1 MKNYSKKILVVLLAL
16 LPCFQPV
23 VMSGGFDEPEEIPVK
38 PFPQGQDPN
47 PQPNPNPGPRSRAR
61 ARFTIEESLV
71 CQYYNSEVTIMAD
84 STITYI
90 TAQVVRLDDNAT
102 WSNAGAGDT
111 LVIPVSDDPGTYVLT
126 FTLSNGKSYY
136 GEYTLY

>member
-1 MKNYSKKILVVLLAL
+1 MKNYSKKLLVVLFAL
-16 LPCFQPV
+16 LPCFQTV
-23 VMSGGFDEPEEIPVK
+23 VMAGGFEDPDPDPEYIPIK
-38 PFPQGQDPN
+38 ESTNPN
-47 PQPNPNPGPRSRAR
+47 PSPGPRSRAR
-61 ARFTIEESLV
+61 ARYTIEESLV

-84 STITYI
+84 SSIVYI
-90 TAQVVRLDDNAT
+90 TAQVVRLDDNQS

-111 LVIPVSDDPGTYVLT
+111 LVIAVSDDPGTYILT

>member
-1 MKNYSKKILVVLLAL
+1 MRNFSKKIFAVLLAL
-16 LPCFQPV
+16 LPCFQTS
-23 VMSGGFDEPEEIPVK
+23 VMAGGFDDPEPEVIPVK
-38 PFPQGQDPN
+38 DDTRPN
-47 PQPNPNPGPRSRAR
+47 PTPGPRSRAR
-61 ARFTIEESLV
+61 ARYTTEESLV
-71 CQYYNSEVTIMAD
+71 CMYYNSEVTIMAD

-90 TAQVVRLDDNAT
+90 TAQVVRLDDNVS

-111 LVIPVSDDPGTYVLT
+111 LVIPVSNEPGTYILT

>member
-16 LPCFQPV
+16 LPCFQTV
-23 VMSGGFDEPEEIPVK
+23 VMAGGFDDPDPQEIPVNQV
-38 PFPQGQDPN
+38 PSPIPG
-47 PQPNPNPGPRSRAR
+47 GPRSRAR
-61 ARFTIEESLV
+61 ARYIIEESLV

-84 STITYI
+84 SSITYI
-90 TAQVVRLDDNAT
+90 SAQVVRLDDNAT
-102 WSNAGAGDT
+102 WSNCGAGET
-111 LVIPVSDDPGTYVLT
+111 LVIAASNDPGTYVLT

>member
-1 MKNYSKKILVVLLAL
+1 MKNYSKKIFVVILAL
-16 LPCFQPV
+16 LPCFQTI
-23 VMSGGFDEPEEIPVK
+23 VMAGGFDDPDPEYIPVK
-38 PFPQGQDPN
+38 EDVN
-47 PQPNPNPGPRSRAR
+47 PNPNPGPRSRSR
-61 ARFTIEESLV
+61 ARFTIEETLV

-84 STITYI
+84 SSITYI
-90 TAQVVRLDDNAT
+90 SAQVVRMDDNAT

-111 LVIPVSDDPGTYVLT
+111 LVIPVSNDPGTYILT

>member
-16 LPCFQPV
+16 LPCFQTV
-23 VMSGGFDEPEEIPVK
+23 VMAGGFDDPDPVFIPTK
-38 PFPQGQDPN
+38 EDPN
-47 PQPNPNPGPRSRAR
+47 PTPAPGPRSRAR
-61 ARFTIEESLV
+61 ARFTVEEMLV

-84 STITYI
+84 SSIAYI
-90 TAQVVRLDDNAT
+90 SAQVVRLDDNTT

-111 LVIPVSDDPGTYVLT
+111 LVIAVSNDPGTYVLT

>member
-1 MKNYSKKILVVLLAL
+1 MKNYSKKLLVVLLAL
-16 LPCFQPV
+16 LPCFQTA
-23 VMSGGFDEPEEIPVK
+23 VMAGGFDESDPVYIPTQEK
-38 PFPQGQDPN
+38 
-47 PQPNPNPGPRSRAR
+47 PNPNPGQGPRSRAR

-84 STITYI
+84 SSIVYI
-90 TAQVVRLDDNAT
+90 TAQVGRLDDNQS

-111 LVIPVSDDPGTYVLT
+111 LVIAVSDDPGTYILT

>member
-1 MKNYSKKILVVLLAL
+1 MKNYSKKMLVVLLAL
-16 LPCFQPV
+16 LPCFQTA
-23 VMSGGFDEPEEIPVK
+23 VMAGGFDEHDPEAIPVTEK
-38 PFPQGQDPN
+38 PSLN
-47 PQPNPNPGPRSRAR
+47 NNSPGPRSRAR
-61 ARFTIEESLV
+61 ARYTIEESLV

-84 STITYI
+84 SSIVYI
-90 TAQVVRLDDNAT
+90 AAQVVRLDDNQS

-111 LVIPVSDDPGTYVLT
+111 LVIAVSDDPGTYILT

>member
-16 LPCFQPV
+16 LPCFQITV
-23 VMSGGFDEPEEIPVK
+23 KAGESGDPDPQTIPVRPK
-38 PFPQGQDPN
+38 PN
-47 PQPNPNPGPRSRAR
+47 PNPNPGGHRSRAR
-61 ARFTIEESLV
+61 YSIEETLE
-71 CQYYNSEVTIMAD
+71 CEYYNSEVTIMAD
-84 STITYI
+84 STIDYI
-90 TAQVVRLDDNAT
+90 SASVVRLDDNQS

-111 LVIPVSDDPGTYVLT
+111 LVIQVSNEPGTYLLT

>member
-16 LPCFQPV
+16 LPCFQTV
-23 VMSGGFDEPEEIPVK
+23 VMAGGFDDPDPQEIPVK
-38 PFPQGQDPN
+38 QKPSPNPDPN
-47 PQPNPNPGPRSRAR
+47 PGGHRSRAR
-61 ARFTIEESLV
+61 FIIEETVV

-84 STITYI
+84 SSITYI
-90 TAQVVRLDDNAT
+90 SAQVVRLDDNTT

-111 LVIPVSDDPGTYVLT
+111 LVIAVSNDPGTYVLT

>member
-16 LPCFQPV
+16 LPCFQTSI
-23 VMSGGFDEPEEIPVK
+23 MAGGFDESDPVYIPT
-38 PFPQGQDPN
+38 QETPN
-47 PQPNPNPGPRSRAR
+47 PKPSPRPRAR
-61 ARFTIEESLV
+61 ARFTIEGTLI
-71 CQYYNSEVTIMAD
+71 CQYYDSEVTIMAD

-102 WSNAGAGDT
+102 WNNAGAGDT
-111 LVIPVSDDPGTYVLT
+111 LVIPVSNEPGTYVLT

>member
-16 LPCFQPV
+16 LPCFQLS
-23 VMSGGFDEPEEIPVK
+23 VMAGGFDESDPVYIPTQEK
-38 PFPQGQDPN
+38 
-47 PQPNPNPGPRSRAR
+47 PNPNPSPRPRAR
-61 ARFTIEESLV
+61 ARFTIEGSLA

-90 TAQVVRLDDNAT
+90 TAQVVRLDDNVS

-111 LVIPVSDDPGTYVLT
+111 LVIPVSNEPGTYVLT

>member
-16 LPCFQPV
+16 LPCFQTV
-23 VMSGGFDEPEEIPVK
+23 VMAGGFDDPDPQEIPVK
-38 PFPQGQDPN
+38 QKPSPNPDPN
-47 PQPNPNPGPRSRAR
+47 PGGHRSRG
-61 ARFTIEESLV
+61 RFIIEETVV

-84 STITYI
+84 SSITYI
-90 TAQVVRLDDNAT
+90 SAQVVRLDDNTT
-102 WSNAGAGDT
+102 WSNAGVGDT
-111 LVIPVSDDPGTYVLT
+111 LVIAVSNEPGIYVLT